1 MNEQLMGGIITGN
14 EIIRRVM
21 NGQIAITNFDPANV
35 NPNSYNLTLDNH
47 LKLYK
52 EEILDSR
59 EENKT
64 IDLEINEDGIMLKP
78 GRIYIGSTVESTFQT
93 DDLVPMLSGRSSYAR
108 LGIDIHKTAGFGDVG
123 FHGTWTLEIAVTQ
136 PVIIYPNTKICQIY
150 FMPVCGVAGPIY
162 EGKYIG
168 QKGATPSMA
177 FKDEF

>member
-21 NGQIAITNFDPANV
+21 YGQIAISNFDPANV

-93 DDLVPMLSGRSSYAR
+93 DDLVPMLFWS
-108 LGIDIHKTAGFGDVG
+108 
-123 FHGTWTLEIAVTQ
+123 
-136 PVIIYPNTKICQIY
+136 
-150 FMPVCGVAGPIY
+150 
-162 EGKYIG
+162 
-168 QKGATPSMA
+168 
-177 FKDEF
+177 

>member
-1 MNEQLMGGIITGN
+1 
-14 EIIRRVM
+14 M
-21 NGQIAITNFDPANV
+21 NGQIAISNFDPANV

-108 LGIDIHKTAGFGDVG
+108 LGIDIHKTAGFGRIWRCRIPWNMDIG
-123 FHGTWTLEIAVTQ
+123 NCGNTTCYYLSK
-136 PVIIYPNTKICQIY
+136 YKNLPNLFYACLWSSRTNL
-150 FMPVCGVAGPIY
+150 
-162 EGKYIG
+162 
-168 QKGATPSMA
+168 
-177 FKDEF
+177 